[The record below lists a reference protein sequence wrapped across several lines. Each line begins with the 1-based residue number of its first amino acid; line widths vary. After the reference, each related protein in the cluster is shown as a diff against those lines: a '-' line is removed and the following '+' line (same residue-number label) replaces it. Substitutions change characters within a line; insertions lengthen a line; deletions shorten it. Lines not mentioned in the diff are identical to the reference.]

1 MDILAQLLVGIGA
14 ITLIVVVSSF
24 IGIMIPVLG
33 DTIEEHQQARERDK
47 RRE

>member
-1 MDILAQLLVGIGA
+1 MDILGQLLIGIGA

-33 DTIEEHQQARERDK
+33 DTIEEHRQARERSK
-47 RRE
+47 KK